1 MKKGPISSDFIHLCL
16 KLSKMKKRKV
26 SVKVVVLSVMWP
38 VLLLGLGFVYMDA
51 RKTMITSLNV
61 ALEDAILKDYQERH
75 DDELKYS
82 SGRLGRKVKGIT
94 IVTEKGEEN
103 FEFKDS
109 IDETMADRLAAQYM
123 LAQIH
128 PIHPDTLNHLLQE
141 ELKKYVKESTT
152 GVVYTNQGVSQYSAN
167 DSLSIHRPFVHL
179 AKPRVLDIKNTVRVQ
194 PWISTAPWYVVRNMH
209 DGAFW
214 SLLAFFFVLLWVSL
228 SSWEEDDPN
237 KVKFGKMILNKEAKK
252 VTIHGKECKLR
263 NQEFLLLLLFVE
275 KPNHTLSRNEIRCAF
290 WKDEQGTDNRVSN
303 LLSTLR
309 NALKDF
315 PECQVIANEEDGYE
329 LVWVDTKYS
338 F

>member
-1 MKKGPISSDFIHLCL
+1 MVK
-16 KLSKMKKRKV
+16 
-26 SVKVVVLSVMWP
+26 KVVLMRKLILIVLWSV
-38 VLLLGLGFVYMDA
+38 LIFGFCNLY
-51 RKTMITSLNV
+51 LNAKRNLV
-61 ALEDAILKDYQERH
+61 ASVPIALEDAVQKDFLQRN
-75 DDELKYS
+75 DVELKFS
-82 SGRLGRKVKGIT
+82 NGRLGRKLKGAV
-94 IVTEKGEEN
+94 IVTETGDEN
-103 FEFKDS
+103 IEFKDS
-109 IDETMADRLAAQYM
+109 IDEEVAERLIGQYM
-123 LAQIH
+123 LAKIH

-141 ELKKYVKESTT
+141 DLKKYIKGSKT
-152 GVVYTNQGVSQYSAN
+152 GVIYTYQGVSQYSAN
-167 DSLSIHRPFVHL
+167 DSLSVHRPFVHL
-179 AKPRVLDIKNTVRVQ
+179 AKPRLLDIKKTVCVQ
-194 PWISTAPWYVVRNMH
+194 PWISTAPWYVVKNMH

-214 SLLAFFFVLLWVSL
+214 SLLAFSFVLLWVSL

-237 KVKFGKMILNKEAKK
+237 KVKFRKMILNKEAKK

-275 KPNHTLSRNEIRCAF
+275 KQNHTLSRNEIRSAF

-315 PECQVIANEEDGYE
+315 PECQVVANEEDGYE

>member
-1 MKKGPISSDFIHLCL
+1 MVK
-16 KLSKMKKRKV
+16 
-26 SVKVVVLSVMWP
+26 KVVLMRKLVLI
-38 VLLLGLGFVYMDA
+38 VLWSALIFGVCNMYLNA
-51 RKTMITSLNV
+51 RKNLVASVTI
-61 ALEDAILKDYQERH
+61 ALEDAVQKDFQNRN
-75 DDELKYS
+75 DTELKFS
-82 SGRLGRKVKGIT
+82 TGMLGRKLKEIS
-94 IVTEKGEEN
+94 IVTEDGEEN

-109 IDETMADRLAAQYM
+109 IDEAVAHRLSVQYL
-123 LAQIH
+123 LAKIH

-290 WKDEQGTDNRVSN
+290 WKDEQGTVNRVSN

-315 PECQVIANEEDGYE
+315 PECQIIANEEDGYE
-329 LVWVDTKYS
+329 LAWTDTNEEDVKSKNTGTSLGLVDNQ
-338 F
+338 

>member
-1 MKKGPISSDFIHLCL
+1 MVK
-16 KLSKMKKRKV
+16 
-26 SVKVVVLSVMWP
+26 KVVLMRKLVLIVLWSALIFSFCNMYVNTRENLVASASV
-38 VLLLGLGFVYMDA
+38 V
-51 RKTMITSLNV
+51 
-61 ALEDAILKDYQERH
+61 LEDVVQKDFQKRH
-75 DDELKYS
+75 DAELKYW
-82 SGRLGRKVKGIT
+82 GGQLERKVKEISV
-94 IVTEKGEEN
+94 VTENGEEK

-109 IDETMADRLAAQYM
+109 VDEAVAHRLSVQYL
-123 LAQIH
+123 LAKIH

-141 ELKKYVKESTT
+141 ELKKYVKGSKT
-152 GVVYTNQGVSQYSAN
+152 GVIYTYQGVSQYSAN
-167 DSLSIHRPFVHL
+167 DSLSIHHPFVHL

-194 PWISTAPWYVVRNMH
+194 PWVSTAPWYVVRNMH

-252 VTIHGKECKLR
+252 VTIGGKECKLR

-275 KPNHTLSRNEIRCAF
+275 KRNHTLSRDEIKRAF
-290 WKDEQGTDNRVSN
+290 WKEEQGTDNRVSN

-315 PECQVIANEEDGYE
+315 SECKIIANEEDGCE
-329 LVWVDTKYS
+329 LVWVDTNEEVFQLKRKYL

>member
-1 MKKGPISSDFIHLCL
+1 MVK
-16 KLSKMKKRKV
+16 
-26 SVKVVVLSVMWP
+26 KVVLMRKLILIVLWSV
-38 VLLLGLGFVYMDA
+38 LIFGFCNLYLNAKRNLVA
-51 RKTMITSLNV
+51 SLSV
-61 ALEDAILKDYQERH
+61 ALEDAVQKDYQQRN
-75 DDELKYS
+75 DAELKFS
-82 SGRLGRKVKGIT
+82 NGRLGRKLKGAV
-94 IVTEKGEEN
+94 IVTEAGEEN
-103 FEFKDS
+103 IEFKDS
-109 IDETMADRLAAQYM
+109 IDEEVAERLLGQYL
-123 LAQIH
+123 LAKIH
-128 PIHPDTLNHLLQE
+128 PIDSDTLNHILQE
-141 ELKKYVKESTT
+141 EFKKYVKGSKT
-152 GVVYTNQGVSQYSAN
+152 GIVCTNQGVSQYSAN
-167 DSLSIHRPFVHL
+167 DSLSIHRSFVHL

-315 PECQVIANEEDGYE
+315 SECQIIANEEDGYE
-329 LVWVDTKYS
+329 LAWVDTKYS